1 MTAGSDPKARDALS
15 KRKPLP
21 EPKHARARIAVD
33 IGGTFTDVVLVDV
46 NGKTWERKVATT
58 VHDFTLG
65 VVEGVREVMADANVQ
80 PLEISDVVHATTIGT
95 NAVLSGLGP
104 RVGLLTTE
112 GFRDV
117 LEIARIRT
125 PTLYDLT
132 WQKPKSLVPR
142 RHRLEVRERIT
153 ADGTVVTP
161 LDVESVRRAA
171 RRLIS
176 DGVNSVAVCLINSY
190 IDPRHEREV
199 KAILA
204 AEFPELSVC
213 ISADVLPQIK
223 EYERTSTTV
232 INAYLQPVMRGYLES
247 LRERLAQIGLD
258 VPIQVMRSDGGTM
271 AATAAAERPIFV
283 VGSGPAAGVT
293 ASRHFASRLGLADV
307 IAFDMGGTTAKASV
321 IEGGR
326 FSIANEY
333 EIRGGLTAPSR
344 FIKSGGYLMMVPTI
358 DLAEI
363 GNGAGSIARVDAG
376 GALRVGPESAGA
388 DPGPVCYA
396 QGGTEP
402 TITDANVV
410 LGLLN
415 PDSLLAGALR
425 IDASRAAQAITDVVG
440 SRLGLNLPDAAYG
453 IHAIANSNM
462 LRALRAVTTER
473 GRDPRG
479 FNLCAFGGSGPVH
492 IAALAAELG
501 ASKVLVPPLAG
512 LFSAVGL
519 LASAVE
525 HQYSRTWIRPLAD
538 VAVEQ
543 LVERFTDLEALAS
556 DAMTTEGYG
565 ADVVTLERL
574 ADLRYAGQSAVLTLP
589 LKFHDWISAKSLI
602 EDHFSEEH
610 ERTYGHRL
618 LREPVELVGL
628 RVIATAH
635 PRTHAATT
643 YGNRNGG
650 HVRDRKVYWG
660 PSVAYTMVP
669 VIKNRAQLDGRS
681 RQGPIIIEEYD
692 TTTVVRPVDRVSLR
706 DENIVIEVGQ

>member
-1 MTAGSDPKARDALS
+1 M
-15 KRKPLP
+15 P
-21 EPKHARARIAVD
+21 ERETHRPRLAVD
-33 IGGTFTDVVLVDV
+33 IGGTFTDVVLVD
-46 NGKTWERKVATT
+46 GSGRTWERKVATT
-58 VHDFTLG
+58 VHDFSLG
-65 VVEGVREVMADANVQ
+65 VVEGVKRVLVDAGV
-80 PLEISDVVHATTIGT
+80 PPSSVSDVVHATTIGT
-95 NAVLSGLGP
+95 NAVLSGTGP
-104 RVGLLTTE
+104 KVGLITTE

-132 WQKPKSLVPR
+132 WEKPKPLVAR
-142 RHRLEVRERIT
+142 RHRLEVRERIA
-153 ADGTVVTP
+153 ADGSVVTP
-161 LDVESVRRAA
+161 LEPETVREAA
-171 RRLIS
+171 RRLIA
-176 DGVNSVAVCLINSY
+176 DGISSVAVCLINSY
-190 IDPRHEREV
+190 IDARHERMV
-199 KAILA
+199 GDILG
-204 AEFPELSVC
+204 AEFPRLSVC
-213 ISADVLPQIK
+213 LSVDVLPQIK

-232 INAYLQPVMRGYLES
+232 INAYLQPVMRGYLEA
-247 LRERLAQIGLD
+247 LRVRLGELGLD

-271 AATAAAERPIFV
+271 AAAAAAERPIFV

-293 ASRHFASRLGLADV
+293 ASRHFAGRLGLADV

-388 DPGPVCYA
+388 EPGPVCYG
-396 QGGTEP
+396 QGGSEP

-415 PDSLLAGALR
+415 PDSLLAGALP
-425 IDASRAAQAITDVVG
+425 IDAERAAAAIGQVVG
-440 SRLGLNLPDAAYG
+440 TRLGLSTEDAAYG

-479 FNLCAFGGSGPVH
+479 FTVCAFGGSGPVH
-492 IAALAAELG
+492 MAALAAELG
-501 ASKVLVPPLAG
+501 VTIVLVPPLAG
-512 LFSAVGL
+512 LFSAFGL

-538 VAVEQ
+538 VALDQLEQ
-543 LVERFTDLEALAS
+543 RLSDLESMAAE
-556 DAMTTEGYG
+556 AMSSEGYKH
-565 ADVVTLERL
+565 DVVTLERL
-574 ADLRYAGQSAVLTLP
+574 ADLRYAGQSAVLTVP
-589 LKFHDWISAKSLI
+589 LALQDWASAKGVL
-602 EDHFSEEH
+602 EDRFSEEH

-618 LREPVELVGL
+618 VREPVELVGL
-628 RVIATAH
+628 RVVATARGDAA
-635 PRTHAATT
+635 PATTHAV
-643 YGNRNGG
+643 RNGG
-650 HVRDRKVYWG
+650 HQGDRKVYWG
-660 PSVAYTMVP
+660 PGRGFTSVP
-669 VIKNRAQLDGRS
+669 VIARAELDERW
-681 RQGPIIIEEYD
+681 RDGPVIVEEYD
-692 TTTVVRPVDRVSLR
+692 TTTVIRPADRVCLR
-706 DENIVIEVGQ
+706 EDNIVIEVGG

>member
-1 MTAGSDPKARDALS
+1 MSEMLKGQARL
-15 KRKPLP
+15 
-21 EPKHARARIAVD
+21 AVD
-33 IGGTFTDVVLVDV
+33 IGGTFTDVVLIDAS
-46 NGKTWERKVATT
+46 GWTWQRKVATT
-58 VHDFTLG
+58 VDDFSLG
-65 VVEGVREVMADANVQ
+65 VVDGIRQVLADAK
-80 PLEISDVVHATTIGT
+80 LEPSSISDVVHATTIGT
-95 NAVLSGLGP
+95 NAVLSGSGP
-104 RVGLLTTE
+104 KVGLITTE

-132 WQKPKSLVPR
+132 WEKPKPLVAR
-142 RHRLEVRERIT
+142 RHRLEVHERVA
-153 ADGTVVTP
+153 ADGSIVTP
-161 LDVESVRRAA
+161 LEEDSVRAAA
-171 RRLIS
+171 RRLVTEGIM
-176 DGVNSVAVCLINSY
+176 SVAVCLINSY
-190 IDPRHEREV
+190 IEPRHERMV
-199 KAILA
+199 GALLA
-204 AEFPELSVC
+204 SEFPELMVC
-213 ISADVLPQIK
+213 LSCDVLPQIK

-232 INAYLQPVMRGYLES
+232 INSYLQPVMRGYLNA
-247 LRERLAQIGLD
+247 LDVRLHEIGLD

-271 AATAAAERPIFV
+271 AAAAAAERPIFV

-293 ASRHFASRLGLADV
+293 ASRHFAGGLGLSDV

-326 FSIANEY
+326 FTIANEY

-376 GALRVGPESAGA
+376 GALRVGPQSAGA
-388 DPGPVCYA
+388 VPGPVCYA

-415 PDSLLAGALR
+415 PDALLAGALP
-425 IDASRAAQAITDVVG
+425 IDAERASAAIG
-440 SRLGLNLPDAAYG
+440 ARIASQLGLSTLDAAYG

-492 IAALAAELG
+492 VAALASELG
-501 ASKVLVPPLAG
+501 LATVLVPPLAG
-512 LFSAVGL
+512 LFSAFGL

-538 VAVEQ
+538 VAVDQ
-543 LVERFTDLEALAS
+543 LVERLTELESLAS
-556 DAMTTEGYG
+556 DAMTSEGYSK
-565 ADVVTLERL
+565 DVVTLERL
-574 ADLRYAGQSAVLTLP
+574 ADLRYAGQSAVLTVT
-589 LKFHDWISAKSLI
+589 LKPRDWSSAK
-602 EDHFSEEH
+602 DHLEHMFTVEH

-628 RVIATAH
+628 RVIATA
-635 PRTHAATT
+635 RSAAAPAASHSKRD
-643 YGNRNGG
+643 GQQPVHDRN
-650 HVRDRKVYWG
+650 VYWG
-660 PSVAYTMVP
+660 PGVGHVSAPVVA
-669 VIKNRAQLDGRS
+669 RQSLDDHWRK
-681 RQGPIIIEEYD
+681 GPLIIEEYD
-692 TTTVVRPVDRVSLR
+692 TTTVVRLQDRVRLQ
-706 DENIVIEVGQ
+706 DENVVIEVGR